1 MEKSKSNE
9 PSELK
14 DVRGALDIVMDK
26 KVREY
31 HVNIETKYVAEDR
44 RLIECSSDMNVT
56 IDFLHISEGRNIMD
70 VHITRRENNYGLTDM
85 PEEYLQLMDQ
95 VSDIQAH
102 LTLAIDRY
110 GTHKK
115 RAEI

>member
-44 RLIECSSDMNVT
+44 RLIECSSDMN
-56 IDFLHISEGRNIMD
+56 I
-70 VHITRRENNYGLTDM
+70 
-85 PEEYLQLMDQ
+85 
-95 VSDIQAH
+95 
-102 LTLAIDRY
+102 
-110 GTHKK
+110 
-115 RAEI
+115 